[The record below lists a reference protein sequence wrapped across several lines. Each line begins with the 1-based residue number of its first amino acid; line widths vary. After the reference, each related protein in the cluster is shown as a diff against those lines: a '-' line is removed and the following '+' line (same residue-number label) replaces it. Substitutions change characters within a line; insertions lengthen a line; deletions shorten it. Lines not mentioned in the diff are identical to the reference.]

1 MFLLI
6 FQSKS
11 IIKKLQQKPRRTASL
26 MSSNLASVVSGD
38 LFLREHSMFILKYF
52 PQNKFPKGYYLKML
66 QSYQWVLTEAAFTLK
81 SLWHWIKPNMKN
93 SYHCL
98 QGR

>member
-11 IIKKLQQKPRRTASL
+11 IIKKLQQEPERTASLL
-26 MSSNLASVVSGD
+26 MSSNLASVVSEN

-52 PQNKFPKGYYLKML
+52 FPKYI
-66 QSYQWVLTEAAFTLK
+66 S
-81 SLWHWIKPNMKN
+81 
-93 SYHCL
+93 
-98 QGR
+98 

>member
-66 QSYQWVLTEAAFTLK
+66 QSHQWVLTEAAVTLN
-81 SLWHWIKPNMKN
+81 SLWRWIKPNMKN
-93 SYHCL
+93 S
-98 QGR
+98 

>member
-1 MFLLI
+1 M
-6 FQSKS
+6 S
-11 IIKKLQQKPRRTASL
+11 
-26 MSSNLASVVSGD
+26 SSNLASVVSGD

-66 QSYQWVLTEAAFTLK
+66 QSHQWGLTEVAFTLK
-81 SLWHWIKPNMKN
+81 PLWHWIKPNMKN

-98 QGR
+98 QRR